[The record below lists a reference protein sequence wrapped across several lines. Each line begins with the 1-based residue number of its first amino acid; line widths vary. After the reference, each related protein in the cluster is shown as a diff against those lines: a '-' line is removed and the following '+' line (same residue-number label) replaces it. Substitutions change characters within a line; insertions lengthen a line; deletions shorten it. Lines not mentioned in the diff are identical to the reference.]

1 MPEAPPRLPEP
12 RDEVAALMR
21 RIYRCGLTT
30 TSGGNASVRDGDG
43 RIWITPAALDKGE
56 LRPTDVV
63 CVGPDGSLVGGE
75 PSSELPLHREVYRE
89 RSDVGA
95 IVHAHPWA
103 LVAFSLRHEAPK
115 TAVLPPAAEVCGRV
129 GYVAYELTGSDRL
142 GRRVAEAFAK
152 GSDCVILENHG
163 VVAAGCDCREA
174 FVRLETLEW
183 TAAIIAAAAS
193 LGAISHPTTRAG
205 LDHAERPRSAMPP
218 DAPPDAP
225 PDDSPA
231 ATPQETTP
239 RQEVCRFVRRGYQRH
254 LISSSQGVFS
264 ARIDEGSFVITSPGA
279 DRETIAP
286 DDLLR
291 VGRGSAGAFS
301 LHQAIYAAH
310 PGFNAVIEAA
320 PIGATAF
327 SVTGTPMESRTI
339 PESFL
344 LLREVGNVP
353 YDLARTDPERVAAIV
368 GPDQPTALLQNRGV
382 LVVGRSLLEAFDR
395 LEVLEANAQ
404 SVIWARRLGGF
415 TALSDEAVEELREVF
430 LRPRDRL
437 GPR

>member
-1 MPEAPPRLPEP
+1 MPEAPPHPPEP

-21 RIYRCGLTT
+21 RIYRRGLTT

-63 CVGPDGSLVGGE
+63 CVGPDGSAVGHGE
-75 PSSELPLHREVYRE
+75 PSSELPLHAEVYRE

-103 LVAFSLRHEAPK
+103 LVAFSLRHEAPQ

-142 GRRVAEAFAK
+142 GRRIAAAFAE

-163 VVAAGCDCREA
+163 VVAAGADSREA
-174 FVRLETLEW
+174 LVRLETLEW
-183 TAAIIAAAAS
+183 TARIIVAAAS
-193 LGAISHPTTRAG
+193 LGKINHPARHQ
-205 LDHAERPRSAMPP
+205 LDPAERLGSAGHAGERP
-218 DAPPDAP
+218 DATDRQTAP
-225 PDDSPA
+225 
-231 ATPQETTP
+231 
-239 RQEVCRFVRRGYQRH
+239 RREVCHLVRRGYRRH
-254 LISSSQGVFS
+254 LITSSQGVFS
-264 ARIDEGSFVITSPGA
+264 ARIDEGSFVVTSPGA

-286 DDLLR
+286 DDLLG
-291 VGRGSAGAFS
+291 VGRGSGGAFS
-301 LHQAIYAAH
+301 LHRAIYAAH
-310 PGFNAVIEAA
+310 PGLNAVIEAA

-327 SVTGTPMESRTI
+327 SVTGTPLESRTI

-344 LLREVGNVP
+344 LLREVGKVP
-353 YDLARTDPERVAAIV
+353 YDLAGSDPERVAAIV

-404 SVIWARRLGGF
+404 SVISARRLGGL
-415 TALSDEAVEELREVF
+415 TPLSDEAVEELREVF
-430 LRPRDRL
+430 LRPRAGLRS
-437 GPR
+437 R